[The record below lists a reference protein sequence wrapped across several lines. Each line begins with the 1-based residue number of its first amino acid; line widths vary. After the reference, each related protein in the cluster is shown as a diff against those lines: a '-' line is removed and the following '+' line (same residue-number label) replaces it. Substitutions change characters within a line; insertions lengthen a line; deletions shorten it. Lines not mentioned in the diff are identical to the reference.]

1 MSGIAFSLPL
11 PQEFEEAAKF
21 DDRLGVVVD
30 AQVADAVNPFPRSLR
45 RAKLFDDECSR
56 LLATTIAACNLT
68 RFQRRKHPLRE
79 RAIGINECVP
89 HRRKNLAGGE
99 HVSLDRESPFHE
111 MAGPLDAARPRVR
124 GDASVSGHRS
134 KLANFRMRVGGKRP
148 VERLRGIGPRGKRC
162 ERTLTVPCDDPH
174 RLSSHGPDSSTN
186 PRSHGADREVL

>member
-89 HRRKNLAGGE
+89 HRGKNLAVGE

-134 KLANFRMRVGGKRP
+134 KLAKFRMRVGGKRP
-148 VERLRGIGPRGKRC
+148 IERLRRIGLRGKRR
-162 ERTLTVPCDDPH
+162 ERTLTVARDNPH